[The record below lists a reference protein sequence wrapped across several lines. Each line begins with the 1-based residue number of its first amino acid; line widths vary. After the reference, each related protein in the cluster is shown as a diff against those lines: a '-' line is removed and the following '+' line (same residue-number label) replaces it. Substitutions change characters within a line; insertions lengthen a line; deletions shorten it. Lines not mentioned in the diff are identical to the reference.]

1 MPEGTVIR
9 QTRRGYRLKER
20 LLRERARRAGSEHQA
35 HVRHEVRARIP
46 GRIVSVMVAQGDIVT
61 VHLENNSGKVHP
73 IVEEALA
80 RGLKT
85 DVGHGSH
92 FSYRMARIALDANQR
107 WDVADSIDWVR
118 RLAPH
123 GLRWIEEPTSP
134 DDILGMA
141 TIARAIAPIHTMA
154 DGDTMFALAT
164 GTRFIMAGA
173 NHLNI
178 GVSTF
183 PFTIFGGL
191 WGEKTLDIAL
201 GAPSRGDTVV
211 GNDVWIGYQSLIMP
225 GVHIGNGA
233 IIASGSV
240 VVSDVPAYGVV
251 GGNPA
256 RLLKKRYSDAEI
268 ELLER
273 IAWWD
278 WPVEKVTEHV
288 RVIMSG
294 TPAELAELA

>member
-1 MPEGTVIR
+1 MTIPSPDNLYPLPDIARTVL
-9 QTRRGYRLKER
+9 LKPLVKNPQIEIGEYTYYDDPHHAEEFEQR
-20 LLRERARRAGSEHQA
+20 NVLYNFGEEKL
-35 HVRHEVRARIP
+35 VI
-46 GRIVSVMVAQGDIVT
+46 GRYC
-61 VHLENNSGKVHP
+61 
-73 IVEEALA
+73 ALA
-80 RGLKT
+80 SG
-85 DVGHGSH
+85 V
-92 FSYRMARIALDANQR
+92 
-107 WDVADSIDWVR
+107 
-118 RLAPH
+118 
-123 GLRWIEEPTSP
+123 
-134 DDILGMA
+134 
-141 TIARAIAPIHTMA
+141 
-154 DGDTMFALAT
+154 
-164 GTRFIMAGA
+164 RFIMSGG
-173 NHLNI
+173 NHRTD

-201 GAPSRGDTVV
+201 GAASRGDTVV

-233 IIASGSV
+233 IIGSGSV